1 MSILKRNFNMLKETD
16 IQSRKKA
23 IQSIDAW
30 IEKEVPTLA
39 PCKNYPTQ
47 KKKKK
52 KKLINLI
59 IFHSNRAIIASKFP

>member
-30 IEKEVPTLA
+30 MEKEVPTLA
-39 PCKNYPTQ
+39 PCKNSPHS
-47 KKKKK
+47 KKKKN
-52 KKLINLI
+52 KLINLI
-59 IFHSNRAIIASKFP
+59 LFHSNRAIIASKFP

>member
-52 KKLINLI
+52 KTN
-59 IFHSNRAIIASKFP
+59 